1 MADADPTLF
10 LFFSVLQ
17 RRHQKVLEE
26 TPSPFVSAHL
36 EIRTALREAA
46 GRLGSAIKYRSAG
59 TVEFIL
65 DDDTGA
71 FYFLEVNTRL
81 QVEHGITEMVSGV
94 DLVTWQFQLQ
104 GAPAPAEMAPGAR
117 LPEDLAA
124 FNPEPKGHAI
134 EVRVCAE
141 DPAHDYR
148 PCTGVLGQV
157 VWPDGARVDT
167 WVETGSEVP
176 AYYDSL
182 LAKVMVYSPE
192 GRTTAIAK
200 MDEALKNTHLL
211 GVTTN
216 IELLRE
222 IVAAEGYAAG
232 ATTTKFLEGLP
243 YIAHAIQVVDP
254 GLMTTV
260 QDYPGRVAM
269 WAVGVPPSGPMDDLS
284 HRLANAIVG
293 NADNAAALEVTLS
306 GPKLKF
312 LASAVVAVTGAVV
325 PVTVDGV
332 EVPQWQSVT
341 VGAGQVLS
349 VGATSGGSRAYIAI
363 AGGLEVPE
371 YLGSK
376 STFPGGSM
384 GGHQG
389 RALRAGDMLPMGLTS
404 EPVVS
409 VGAEVPIGWR
419 PKAPAADTPWQIAVL
434 PGPQANPDYFT
445 DEDVS
450 VFFQTTF
457 KVHHNSNR
465 LGIRLEGPRPQFT
478 RTDGGEGGSHPSNV
492 LDHVYA
498 LGTINYTG
506 DMPIVL
512 AVDGPSLGGFV
523 CPATILTTEQWKMGQ
538 VRPGDGIVFK
548 KTTIEAAVEARF
560 GVDKLVDLVRALG
573 RGEITAAEAESTLDG
588 FAPELPPCPPAE
600 AVLWELP
607 ASDTHPGA
615 KLRLAG
621 DRYVFLE
628 YGPMELDLALRV
640 RVQQVE
646 DWLAAAAVPGII
658 ETCPGVRSVMIEYD
672 QRVLPLS
679 DLIDLIKRA
688 EAEMVPATEVK
699 LQTRVIHLPLAFD
712 DRWNKEAIARY
723 TRSARAEAPYLPSN
737 IEFVAKNNGLEGDP
751 IEAVRKVVFEASYLV
766 MGLGDVYL
774 GAPCAVPV
782 DPRHR
787 LVVPKYNP
795 ARTYT
800 PEGAVGIGGA
810 FMCIYGMDSPGG
822 YQLVGRTVPIW
833 NSFTRAGPFEK
844 NKPWLLRNFDQVRY
858 FEVSEDELEQMRTD
872 FKNGR
877 LELKI
882 EKEVLDVAQYEAMVE
897 SIKDEVAEMRAK
909 QAVAMAEQ
917 QAIDAEQLA
926 RIDSQASLTASA
938 SVSSMTGGDS
948 EDPYAGLAGDAVR
961 AAVTGTVWEIKAE
974 VGQTVAEGDVLLV
987 LEAMKMEYTVVAT
1000 CSGKLMD
1007 IAVATGDMVQQGA
1020 ALCLVEPQ

>member
-1 MADADPTLF
+1 M
-10 LFFSVLQ
+10 
-17 RRHQKVLEE
+17 LEE

-36 EIRTALREAA
+36 DVRTALRDAA

-94 DLVTWQFQLQ
+94 DLVCWQFQLQ
-104 GAPAPAEMAPGAR
+104 GAPAPADLTPVAL
-117 LPEDLAA
+117 LPKDLSS

-148 PCTGVLGQV
+148 PCTGTLGQV
-157 VWPDGARVDT
+157 IWPDGARVDT

-192 GRTTAIAK
+192 GRTDAIAK
-200 MDEALKNTHLL
+200 MAAALEDTHLR

-216 IELLRE
+216 LELCRE
-222 IVAAEGYAAG
+222 IVAADGFAAG
-232 ATTTKFLEGLP
+232 ATTTKFLEVLP
-243 YIAHAIQVVDP
+243 YVAHAIQVVDP

-269 WAVGVPPSGPMDDLS
+269 WSVGVPPSGPMDDLS

-293 NADNAAALEVTLS
+293 NADDAAALEVTLS

-312 LASAVVAVTGAVV
+312 LAAAVIAVTGGDV
-325 PVTVDGV
+325 PVTIDGV
-332 EVPQWQSVT
+332 SVPQYQSVKIE
-341 VGAGQVLS
+341 GGQTLS
-349 VGATSGGSRAYIAI
+349 VGTTSGGSRAYIAI
-363 AGGLEVPE
+363 AGGLEVPD

-376 STFPGGSM
+376 STFPGGQM

-389 RALRAGDMLPMGLTS
+389 RALRAGDMLPMGSTHGV
-404 EPVVS
+404 PDVS
-409 VGAEVPIGWR
+409 IGAIVPSAWR
-419 PKAPAADTPWQIAVL
+419 LKAPAPDTPWQIAVL
-434 PGPQANPDYFT
+434 PGPQGNPDYFT
-445 DEDVS
+445 DEDVNT
-450 VFFQTTF
+450 FFQTTF

-478 RTDGGEGGSHPSNV
+478 RKDGGAGGSHPSNV

-523 CPATILTTEQWKMGQ
+523 CAATILTTEQWKMGQ
-538 VRPGDGIVFK
+538 VRPGDGINFK
-548 KTTIEAAVEARF
+548 KTTIENAVAARF
-560 GVDKLVDLVRALG
+560 GVDKMVDLVRALG
-573 RGEITAAEAESTLDG
+573 GGEITSEEAESTLDG
-588 FAPELPPCPPAE
+588 FAPELPPCPPTQ

-615 KLRLAG
+615 QLRLAG

-646 DWLAAAAVPGII
+646 DWLASASVPGLI
-658 ETCPGVRSVMIEYD
+658 ETSPGVRSVMIEYD

-679 DLIDLIKRA
+679 ELIELIKRA

-699 LQTRVIHLPLAFD
+699 LPTRIMHLPLAFD
-712 DRWNKEAIARY
+712 DRWNKEAISRY

-737 IEFVAKNNGLEGDP
+737 IEFIAKNNGLEGDP
-751 IEAVRKVVFEASYLV
+751 LEAVRKVVFDASYMV

-774 GAPCAVPV
+774 GAPCAVPMN
-782 DPRHR
+782 PLHR

-822 YQLVGRTVPIW
+822 YQLLGRTVPIW

-858 FEVSEDELEQMRTD
+858 FEVTEDELEQMRTD

-877 LELKI
+877 LEIKI
-882 EKEVLDVAQYEAMVE
+882 ETEVLDVAEYEKMVE
-897 SIKDEVAEMRAK
+897 SMKDEIAAMQAK
-909 QAVAMAEQ
+909 QLIAMAEQ

-926 RIDSQASLTASA
+926 RIDSQASMTTSD
-938 SVSSMTGGDS
+938 SVSSMGGDGG
-948 EDPYAGLAGDAVR
+948 DPYVGRSGDAVR
-961 AAVTGTVWEIKAE
+961 AAVTGTVWELKAE
-974 VGQTVAEGDVLLV
+974 VGQTVAVGDTLIV
-987 LEAMKMEYTVVAT
+987 LEAMKMEYAVVAT
-1000 CSGKLMD
+1000 TAGKVVD
-1007 IAVATGDMVQQGA
+1007 IAVTTGDMVQQGA
-1020 ALCLVEPQ
+1020 ALCLVEAE